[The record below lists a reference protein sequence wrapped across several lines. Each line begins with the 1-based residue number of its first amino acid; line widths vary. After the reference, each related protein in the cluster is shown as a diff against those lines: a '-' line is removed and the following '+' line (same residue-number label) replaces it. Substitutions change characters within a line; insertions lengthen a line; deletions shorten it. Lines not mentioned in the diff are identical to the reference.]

1 MSADAELSNIL
12 SRRQRINEDLDE
24 GKEVKKQYR
33 FVNVY
38 TEFHELSRREIK
50 RYEQTFNSN
59 HCINLAIRVST
70 YRFDDGHDGYLDLNE
85 LKRMMEVLG
94 APQTHLGLK
103 AMIHE
108 VDEDRDGRI
117 SFREFLLIYRK
128 AHAGE
133 LEQDS
138 GLGQLARLTEVD
150 VDEVG
155 VSGAKNF
162 FEAKIEQLRK
172 SSKFEDEIRMEQEE
186 RKREEA
192 EKAARRAQF
201 REKAAIFSN
210 N

>member
-50 RYEQTFNSN
+50 RYEQTFN
-59 HCINLAIRVST
+59 
-70 YRFDDGHDGYLDLNE
+70 RFDDGHDGFLDLNE